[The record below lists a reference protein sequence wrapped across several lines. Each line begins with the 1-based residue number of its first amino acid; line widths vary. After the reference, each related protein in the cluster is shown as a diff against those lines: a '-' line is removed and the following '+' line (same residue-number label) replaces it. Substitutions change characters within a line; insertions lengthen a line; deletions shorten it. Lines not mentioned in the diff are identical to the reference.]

1 MNVVAPGRVE
11 QGLGGED
18 QGTFSFLLA
27 PVGEVYDFDIRFSGT
42 WAAHVEHQVIRG
54 QELDTDGLVLHGF
67 VVHPNFF
74 R

>member
-42 WAAHVEHQVIRG
+42 WQLMSNTRSFAARNLI
-54 QELDTDGLVLHGF
+54 LTAWCFMGL
-67 VVHPNFF
+67 
-74 R
+74 